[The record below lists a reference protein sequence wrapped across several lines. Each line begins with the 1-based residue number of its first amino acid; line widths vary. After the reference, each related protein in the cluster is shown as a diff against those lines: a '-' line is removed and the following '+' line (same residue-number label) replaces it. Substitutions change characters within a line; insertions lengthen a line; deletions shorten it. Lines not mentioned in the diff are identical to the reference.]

1 MSFQKNLLFQNL
13 TISRAAR
20 SVGSAHFISKRSPP
34 MLTTVQKKI
43 QLDSSITH
51 HAIEFQLFLLTRL
64 SSSVR
69 CSGFL
74 R

>member
-1 MSFQKNLLFQNL
+1 MFQNL

-20 SVGSAHFISKRSPP
+20 SIDSAHFISKRSPP
-34 MLTTVQKKI
+34 MLTTVQKNF
-43 QLDSSITH
+43 QLDSPITH
-51 HAIEFQLFLLTRL
+51 HTIEFQLFLLTRL